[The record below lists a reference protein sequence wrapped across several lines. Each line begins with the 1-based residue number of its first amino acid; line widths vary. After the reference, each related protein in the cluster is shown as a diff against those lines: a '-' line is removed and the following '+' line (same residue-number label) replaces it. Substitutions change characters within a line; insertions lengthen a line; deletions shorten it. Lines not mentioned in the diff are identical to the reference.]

1 MSEGVTW
8 QREQTGLA
16 ALASTARS
24 ASNCS
29 SSRSLQESKVQLHIH
44 RADGRW
50 RMDTSGASAQ
60 RAASRAV
67 ALQLVGDTLTPVAR
81 VSGTRKVGVVYRG
94 RALAMPR
101 AQMNVLS
108 PLSGT
113 PLVELPLVIWFRIL
127 VTVTPVT
134 RYFGNQKVKI
144 LTTG

>member
-1 MSEGVTW
+1 MSEGVTR

-16 ALASTARS
+16 ALASPAGS

-29 SSRSLQESKVQLHIH
+29 SSESLQESKAQLHLH

-60 RAASRAV
+60 RAASRAA

-81 VSGTRKVGVVYRG
+81 VSGTIKVGVVHRG

-108 PLSGT
+108 P
-113 PLVELPLVIWFRIL
+113 FRANHSWNY
-127 VTVTPVT
+127 P
-134 RYFGNQKVKI
+134 N
-144 LTTG
+144 